1 MQGGTSTDV
10 SRFGGKLE
18 HVFESVT
25 AGVTIQAPQLD
36 ISTVAAGGGSM
47 LFYRNGLFVVGPDSA
62 SAHPGPACYRKG
74 GPLTV
79 TDANLFLGRLHVDS
93 FPKIFG
99 KTEDQPLDYEASAK
113 LFRELTDRINKE
125 EGGHLTPEEVACGFI
140 DVANETMARPIRGL
154 TEGRGWSTGDHNLSC
169 FGGAGGQH
177 ASAIAAALGIHN
189 VIVHKYSS
197 VLSAYGMALADVAVD
212 FSEPSSETYTKNAL
226 KTISP
231 KIETLKQKAL
241 SQLEAQG
248 VAKEDI
254 QYEVYLNMRY
264 LGSDTSMM
272 ILEREGQDFDSSFK
286 QEHRREFSFNLDKP
300 LIVDDVRVR
309 GIGKSP
315 ELKGAGSGNFARDL
329 EKLERLQLEKSKAF
343 ATQPI
348 YFRESGQ
355 ADCPIYRISDLK
367 PGSLVN
373 GPAIILDN
381 TQTILVHPSNIAT
394 ILTDHVFIDVGL
406 GPRKKIDISK
416 VDPIL
421 LSVFGSRF
429 MSIAEQM
436 GRTLQKTSISL
447 QIKERLE

>member
-1 MQGGTSTDV
+1 
-10 SRFGGKLE
+10 
-18 HVFESVT
+18 
-25 AGVTIQAPQLD
+25 
-36 ISTVAAGGGSM
+36 
-47 LFYRNGLFVVGPDSA
+47 
-62 SAHPGPACYRKG
+62 
-74 GPLTV
+74 
-79 TDANLFLGRLHVDS
+79 
-93 FPKIFG
+93 
-99 KTEDQPLDYEASAK
+99 
-113 LFRELTDRINKE
+113 
-125 EGGHLTPEEVACGFI
+125 
-140 DVANETMARPIRGL
+140 
-154 TEGRGWSTGDHNLSC
+154 
-169 FGGAGGQH
+169 
-177 ASAIAAALGIHN
+177 
-189 VIVHKYSS
+189 
-197 VLSAYGMALADVAVD
+197 
-212 FSEPSSETYTKNAL
+212 
-226 KTISP
+226 
-231 KIETLKQKAL
+231 
-241 SQLEAQG
+241 
-248 VAKEDI
+248 
-254 QYEVYLNMRY
+254 MRY